1 VRLLGATG
9 VVAAVALGVAAFVSP
24 AGAHGFSARVASK
37 LQAAKAPVSQLEQ
50 TAQRESFGV
59 TFVHVRQVVGGIPVL
74 GADATLSETRTG
86 RDLLLD
92 HTRLQIARP
101 PAARVLQAAA
111 RARAHRAARVH
122 GLRAPVQAGL
132 AILPTGSSGRL
143 VWRVVLPSSL
153 PVGDFEVLV
162 DARTRAI
169 VRIRDLAQHAGG
181 DALVFDPNPVVEQG
195 SRTGLVDDGNKNS
208 AALDALY
215 HHVTLTD
222 LDPGAACLAGAWVNA
237 VVNAAV
243 GPKAA
248 CPQNRDFST
257 VRRNDSCNC
266 FEQAMAY
273 FHIDRM
279 QRYIQSLGFDNI
291 VHRPITVNLHAV
303 IADNSFY
310 SGSTGTLNFG
320 DGGVNDAQDADV
332 IDHEYGH
339 AIQDSQVHGFGES
352 LQSGAIGEG
361 WGDYWEAAMSANQGA
376 SDQFNVCFAEWDT
389 SSVRSDPLPCLR
401 RLDLEWTLAQA
412 RASCPHDEIHCVG
425 QAWSNLLWTIRK
437 TLGGAV
443 TDKLIL
449 QSQFSY
455 APTSGFADAVRA
467 LLFADRQLNGG
478 ANQSFLTSLVVGRGF
493 ITDQQLDDEP
503 SGAHPLAVPAKASGR
518 VDSASDVRDVFTLSL
533 QKGHGVVLHVA
544 SSSGVSVELALYA
557 PGTAR
562 IGDASPL
569 KGPSHDNTFAY
580 RPPADGTYYF
590 SLRAL
595 SGAGSYTVD
604 TAADTDADGRPD
616 ASDNCRTIPN
626 RTQEDWNRNGRGDA
640 CDRSSKTTIDN
651 VTVRG
656 HSLRVAGS
664 IRPRFARPS
673 AWSVEVRAGGRIA
686 ASAKGSRGT
695 SAGRVVAVLHVP
707 AATHGR
713 LTVRAVLKDPRY
725 TRAASR
731 PVSATVQ

>member
-1 VRLLGATG
+1 MRLLGATG
-9 VVAAVALGVAAFVSP
+9 VVAAVVLAVAAFVSP
-24 AGAHGFSARVASK
+24 AAGHGFSARVASK

-74 GADATLSETRTG
+74 GADATLSEASTG

-92 HTRLQIARP
+92 HTRPQMARP
-101 PAARVLQAAA
+101 PAARVSQAAA
-111 RARAHRAARVH
+111 RARAHRAARVR
-122 GLRAPVQAGL
+122 GLRAPVQAAL

-143 VWRVVLPSSL
+143 VWRVVLPSSKPL
-153 PVGDFEVLV
+153 GDFEVLV

-195 SRTGLVDDGNKNS
+195 SRTGLLDDGNKDS

-215 HHVTLTD
+215 HHVTLPD
-222 LDPGAACLAGAWVNA
+222 LDPAGCLTGAWVNA
-237 VVNAAV
+237 IV
-243 GPKAA
+243 GPNPIHVAVT
-248 CPQNRDFST
+248 CPQFRDFSSVT
-257 VRRNDSCNC
+257 RANSCNC
-266 FEQAMAY
+266 FEAAMAY

-279 QRYIQSLGFDNI
+279 QRYLQSLGFDNV

-339 AIQDSQVHGFGES
+339 AIQDSQVPGFGEPTE
-352 LQSGAIGEG
+352 SGTIGEG
-361 WGDYWEAAMSANQGA
+361 WGDYWEAAMSANQGV

-389 SSVRSDPLPCLR
+389 TSVRSDPIPCLR
-401 RLDLEWTLAQA
+401 RVDLEWTLQQA
-412 RASCPHDEIHCVG
+412 YASCACDEIHLIG

-437 TLGGAV
+437 KLGGAAA
-443 TDKLIL
+443 DKLIL
-449 QSQFSY
+449 QSHFSY
-455 APTSGFADAVRA
+455 APTSGFADGVRA

-478 ANQSFLTSLVVGRGF
+478 ANQSFLTTLVVARGF

-503 SGAHPLAVPAKASGR
+503 NGAHALAVPATVSGH
-518 VDSASDVRDVFTLSL
+518 VDSALDVRDVFALSL
-533 QKGHGVVLHVA
+533 QKSRGVVLHVT
-544 SSSGVSVELALYA
+544 SSGGVSLELALYA

-562 IGDASPL
+562 IGDVSPL
-569 KGPSHDNTFAY
+569 KGPSHDSTFAFL
-580 RPPADGTYYF
+580 PPADGTYYF
-590 SLRAL
+590 SVRAL
-595 SGAGSYTVD
+595 SGAGNYTV
-604 TAADTDADGRPD
+604 ASAVDTDADGHPD

-626 RTQEDWNRNGRGDA
+626 TSQEDWNRNGRGDA
-640 CDRSSKTTIDN
+640 CDRSSKTTIDK

-656 HSLRVAGS
+656 HTLTVAGS
-664 IRPRFARPS
+664 ILPRFARPS
-673 AWSVEVRAGGRIA
+673 AWLVQVRAGARIVG
-686 ASAKGSRGT
+686 SAHGSRGK
-695 SAGRVVAVLHVP
+695 SAGRVVAVVHVP
-707 AATHGR
+707 VGTHGR
-713 LTVRAVLKDPRY
+713 ITVRAVLKDLHY
-725 TRAASR
+725 NRATSR
-731 PVSATVQ
+731 PVAATVG